1 MQRHREH
8 PAGHPRGHRS
18 PRRWLLA
25 CALAAVVAPALA
37 GDPTSARPTEAFIG
51 RVAALIN
58 EYRSQHRLDR
68 LTSAAVLEQVAD
80 GHSQHMAQ
88 AGRPSHGGFRDRFRQ
103 VDGAICVEN
112 IAAHFDTPE
121 ALFDGWRRSPS
132 HDRNLLEPRIVRMG
146 LAARDRYVTF
156 FACG

>member
-1 MQRHREH
+1 MQSLREH
-8 PAGHPRGHRS
+8 PAGHPRSRLS
-18 PRRWLLA
+18 PRQWLLT
-25 CALAAVVAPALA
+25 CALAAVVAPAMA
-37 GDPTSARPTEAFIG
+37 GDPAPAQLSEMFVG

-68 LTSAAVLEQVAD
+68 LTSAAVLEQVAE

-88 AGRPSHGGFRDRFRQ
+88 TGQPSHGGFRDRFRQ
-103 VDGAICVEN
+103 VEGAVCVEN

-121 ALFDGWRRSPS
+121 AVFEGWRRSPS
-132 HDRNLLEPRIVRMG
+132 HHRNLLEPRIVRMG
-146 LAARDRYVTF
+146 LAARDSYVTF

>member
-1 MQRHREH
+1 MQGHVDHR
-8 PAGHPRGHRS
+8 AGQPRDHRS

-25 CALAAVVAPALA
+25 FALASAIAPALA
-37 GDPTSARPTEAFIG
+37 GEPAPRLPTDAFIG

-68 LTSAAVLEQVAD
+68 LTSAALLEQVAD

-88 AGRPSHGGFRDRFRQ
+88 SGRPSHGGFRDRFRQ

-121 ALFDGWRRSPS
+121 ALLEGWRRSPA

>member
-1 MQRHREH
+1 MK
-8 PAGHPRGHRS
+8 GHPENVVGRPSDRRS
-18 PRRWLLA
+18 PRQWLLA
-25 CALAAVVAPALA
+25 ATLAAVIAPAMA
-37 GDPTSARPTEAFIG
+37 GEQAPARPTEVFIG

-80 GHSQHMAQ
+80 VHSRDMAQ
-88 AGRPSHGGFRDRFRQ
+88 ARRPSHGGFRERFRQ

-112 IAAHFDTPE
+112 VAAHFDTPE
-121 ALFDGWRRSPS
+121 ALFEGWRRSPA
-132 HDRNLLEPRIVRMG
+132 HERNLLEPRIVRMG

>member
-1 MQRHREH
+1 MQGHREH
-8 PAGHPRGHRS
+8 HAEPTQGHRS
-18 PRRWLLA
+18 PRQWLLA
-25 CALAAVVAPALA
+25 FVLAAAVAPAMA
-37 GDPTSARPTEAFIG
+37 GDPAPAYPTEAFIG

-68 LTSAAVLEQVAD
+68 LSSAAVLEQLAD
-80 GHSQHMAQ
+80 GHSRQMAQ
-88 AGRPSHGGFRDRFRQ
+88 TGRPSHGGFRDRFRQ
-103 VDGAICVEN
+103 VEGAICVEN

-121 ALFDGWRRSPS
+121 ALFEGWRRSPS

>member
-1 MQRHREH
+1 MH
-8 PAGHPRGHRS
+8 GHAEVLADQPGTRRS
-18 PRRWLLA
+18 APRWLLA
-25 CALAAVVAPALA
+25 LALVCAMAPALA
-37 GDPTSARPTEAFIG
+37 GEQPPTRPSDAYIE

-68 LTSAAVLEQVAD
+68 LASAALLEQVAD
-80 GHSQHMAQ
+80 GHSQRMAQ
-88 AGRPSHGGFRDRFRQ
+88 SGRPTHGGFRDRFRQ
-103 VDGAICVEN
+103 VEGAICVEN

-121 ALFDGWRRSPS
+121 ALFEGWRRSPS

-146 LAARDRYVTF
+146 LAAHDRYVTF

>member
-1 MQRHREH
+1 MQ
-8 PAGHPRGHRS
+8 GHLEGISGQPRGRRS

-25 CALAAVVAPALA
+25 CALASLVAPALA
-37 GDPTSARPTEAFIG
+37 GDQAPTRPTDAFIG

-58 EYRSQHRLDR
+58 EYRIQHRLDR

-80 GHSQHMAQ
+80 GHSQRMARS
-88 AGRPSHGGFRDRFRQ
+88 GRPSHGGFRDRFRQ
-103 VDGAICVEN
+103 VEGAICVEN

-121 ALFDGWRRSPS
+121 ALFEGWRRSPS

-146 LAARDRYVTF
+146 LAVRDRYVTF

>member
-1 MQRHREH
+1 M
-8 PAGHPRGHRS
+8 AGGP
-18 PRRWLLA
+18 
-25 CALAAVVAPALA
+25 APA
-37 GDPTSARPTEAFIG
+37 RPSEAFVG

-88 AGRPSHGGFRDRFRQ
+88 SGRPSHGGFRDRFRQ

-121 ALFDGWRRSPS
+121 ALFEGWRRSPS

-146 LAARDRYVTF
+146 LASRDHYVTF